1 MTYANRRPFASFR
14 RGFTLIELL
23 VVVAIIVVVVSIVVP
38 ALSSVRTTA
47 RVTETRGLGDSMTK
61 AISQFRNDNNLR
73 NPGYFSQKELGVA
86 GNEGLT
92 PLFNALIEMV
102 GGETTKAPDNINIF
116 AVGPQSSGKVNIDL
130 TAMGGSGK
138 YFSIPKKYWSTT
150 PTGKVANGGNQS
162 LPDFLDAFKTPMIM
176 WVEDDTFAGTP
187 TTVDQFASIDS
198 SKSAKFYWESNA
210 AMLKSTALGAKA
222 ANQTYTGQD
231 DYSMVGD
238 LVSANNRVT
247 SLAGFLGHPG
257 FPYRAAGA
265 SMTTVPLVAAKSRGS
280 VVVHSAGSDGIFLN
294 ANDRGGKQFTVTGG
308 SKVLDY
314 RVNFVT
320 SPSGNLP
327 ADGYLDKDGKPTT
340 VDVIEKFD
348 DVVLPLGG

>member
-222 ANQTYTGQD
+222 ANQMYVTGQD
-231 DYSMVGD
+231 DYSMIGD
-238 LVSANNRVT
+238 GVSANKRVA
-247 SLAGFLGHPG
+247 SLAGFLGHPSY
-257 FPYRAAGA
+257 PYRPSGSQSTTPPTLA
-265 SMTTVPLVAAKSRGS
+265 SKSRGS
-280 VVVHSAGSDGIFLN
+280 IVIHSAGADGIFLN
-294 ANDRGGKQFTVTGG
+294 ANDRGGRQFDPGAPPKSLEYV
-308 SKVLDY
+308 KNYVDKNDAL
-314 RVNFVT
+314 
-320 SPSGNLP
+320 L
-327 ADGYLDKDGKPTT
+327 LDKDGKPT
-340 VDVIEKFD
+340 VEDVLSLFD